1 MRRFITTEK
10 KRKQLNAL
18 WRKYNRAV
26 VIFCAPRKTSRTPT
40 VNNIA
45 ELRDAIE
52 DFVYDNGGTL
62 E

>member
-18 WRKYNRAV
+18 WRKYDRTVVSIVQGNDDKNELLDLRA
-26 VIFCAPRKTSRTPT
+26 T
-40 VNNIA
+40 
-45 ELRDAIE
+45 LE